1 MLEVPQDLL
10 HQIKEYEDVFTVNT
24 DTLKKVVDH
33 FVKELEKGELRFIF
47 FLYPHIP
54 LINATKTLYANVY
67 AIQVSVSKV
76 VTS

>member
-10 HQIKEYEDVFTVNT
+10 HQIKEYEDIFTVNT

-33 FVKELEKGELRFIF
+33 FVKELEKGKLKF
-47 FLYPHIP
+47 FLYPRIP
-54 LINATKTLYANVY
+54 LINATKTMYANLY

>member
-10 HQIKEYEDVFTVNT
+10 HQIKEYEDIFTVNT

-33 FVKELEKGELRFIF
+33 FVKELEKGKLKF
-47 FLYPHIP
+47 FLYPCIP
-54 LINATKTLYANVY
+54 LINATKTMYANLY

>member
-33 FVKELEKGELRFIF
+33 FVKELEKGKLEF
-47 FLYPHIP
+47 FYI
-54 LINATKTLYANVY
+54 LI
-67 AIQVSVSKV
+67 SP
-76 VTS
+76 

>member
-33 FVKELEKGELRFIF
+33 FVKELEKGELRFF
-47 FLYPHIP
+47 FCSISSY
-54 LINATKTLYANVY
+54 
-67 AIQVSVSKV
+67 SSD
-76 VTS
+76 

>member
-33 FVKELEKGELRFIF
+33 FVKELEKGECGI
-47 FLYPHIP
+47 FLYPRIP
-54 LINATKTLYANVY
+54 LVNATKTMYANLY